1 MITMTNPKDIL
12 TNWKNYAKISG
23 KDDEE
28 NLPIQLG
35 HSIVADGYIKD
46 KSNGVFSHFHSDH
59 MKIKDIESATS
70 YDKILFNKFTYKVAT
85 ALKPTLQQ
93 RMNIKPMEYG
103 QQHTTKFGE
112 VITLY
117 DADHI
122 LGSSQIHVSVDNR
135 KILYSGDFVFP
146 SADTP
151 KCDILVLDASHG
163 LPQYNTPT
171 EKDSVLRTTLKEIK
185 THLETQSIVI
195 SANRGSLQ
203 ELMNY
208 LDAGNDE
215 DHISGDIPF
224 LAKKD
229 NIIIKNAL
237 YGTESQVE
245 RQFMDYDTP
254 EAYQIRKYGTPC
266 IIFINELKS
275 VEPEE
280 QTMYWIYV
288 DRYNFS
294 NDANISEHTSGHF
307 FETNG
312 EWKKDDNGN
321 ELHKDILR
329 INLSGHT
336 TYDGLLDYVGN
347 NEPQIILVDSSR
359 GKNSVKL
366 ASDLTK
372 IFSRPGISM
381 P

>member
-1 MITMTNPKDIL
+1 MITMTNPEDIL
-12 TNWKNYAKISG
+12 TNWKNYATIIG
-23 KDDEE
+23 KEDEE
-28 NLPIQLG
+28 RLPIQLG
-35 HSIVADGYIKD
+35 LSIVADGYVKG
-46 KSNGVFSHFHSDH
+46 KSNGVFTHFHSDH

-70 YDKILFNKFTYKVAT
+70 YDKILLHKFTYKVAT

-93 RMNIKPMEYG
+93 RMNIKQMEYG

-117 DADHI
+117 DADHV
-122 LGSSQIHVSVDNR
+122 LGSSQIHVSVDNL

-163 LPQYNTPT
+163 LPQFNTPT

-195 SANRGSLQ
+195 SASRGSLQ

-208 LDAGNDE
+208 LDEGNDE
-215 DHISGDIPF
+215 DNISGEIPF

-229 NIIIKNAL
+229 NITIKNAL
-237 YGTESQVE
+237 YGAESKVD

-254 EAYQIRKYGTPC
+254 EAYKIRKYGEQC
-266 IIFINELKS
+266 IIFTTEQRIL
-275 VEPEE
+275 EPEE
-280 QTMYWIYV
+280 QTMYWYYV

-294 NDANISEHTSGHF
+294 NDANISEHTGGHV
-307 FETNG
+307 FETTG

-321 ELHKDILR
+321 EIHKNIGR

-336 TYDGLLDYVGN
+336 TYDGLIDYVDK

-359 GKNSVKL
+359 GKHSVEL

-372 IFSRPGISM
+372 KFTRPGISI

>member
-1 MITMTNPKDIL
+1 MVDPKDIL
-12 TNWKNYAKISG
+12 NNWKNYAKIIG
-23 KDDEE
+23 KEDEK

-35 HSIVADGYIKD
+35 NSIVVDGYVPGK
-46 KSNGVFSHFHSDH
+46 KNGIFTHFHADH
-59 MKIKDIESATS
+59 MKIKDIESATQ
-70 YDKILFNKFTYKVAT
+70 YDKILFHKITHRVAT

-117 DADHI
+117 DADHV
-122 LGSSQIHVSVDNR
+122 LGSSQIHVDVDNV

-163 LPQYNTPT
+163 LPQFNTPT

-185 THLETQSIVI
+185 TRLETQSVVV

-208 LDAGNDE
+208 LDEGNDE
-215 DHISGDIPF
+215 DNISGEIPF
-224 LAKKD
+224 LAKTD
-229 NIIIKNAL
+229 DIIIKNAL
-237 YGTESQVE
+237 YGTESKVD
-245 RQFMDYDTP
+245 RKFMDYDTP
-254 EAYQIRKYGTPC
+254 EAYQIRKYGESC
-266 IIFINELKS
+266 IIFTTELKI

-294 NDANISEHTSGHF
+294 NDANISIHTGGSVY
-307 FETNG
+307 ETNG
-312 EWKKDDNGN
+312 EQKKDDNGN
-321 ELHKDILR
+321 KINKDIMR
-329 INLSGHT
+329 INLSSHT
-336 TYDGLLDYVGN
+336 TYDGLIDYVRI
-347 NEPQIILVDSSR
+347 NEPQIMLVDSSR
-359 GKNSVKL
+359 GEHSIKL

-372 IFSRPGISM
+372 KFTRPGISM

>member
-1 MITMTNPKDIL
+1 MITMTNPEDIL
-12 TNWKNYAKISG
+12 TNWKNYATIIG
-23 KDDEE
+23 KEDEE
-28 NLPIQLG
+28 RLPIQLG
-35 HSIVADGYIKD
+35 LSIVADGYVKG
-46 KSNGVFSHFHSDH
+46 KSNGIFTHFHSDH

-70 YDKILFNKFTYKVAT
+70 YDKILLHKFTYTVAT

-93 RMNIKPMEYG
+93 RMNIKTMEYG

-117 DADHI
+117 DADHV
-122 LGSSQIHVSVDNR
+122 LGSSQIHVDVDNI

-163 LPQYNTPT
+163 LPQFNTPT

-195 SANRGSLQ
+195 SASRGSLQ

-215 DHISGDIPF
+215 DLISGEVPF

-229 NIIIKNAL
+229 DITIKNAL
-237 YGTESQVE
+237 YGAESKVD

-254 EAYQIRKYGTPC
+254 EAYKIRKYGEQC
-266 IIFINELKS
+266 IIFTTEQRIL
-275 VEPEE
+275 EPEE
-280 QTMYWIYV
+280 QTMYWYYV

-294 NDANISEHTSGHF
+294 NDANISEHTGGHV
-307 FETNG
+307 FETTG

-321 ELHKDILR
+321 EIHKNIGR
-329 INLSGHT
+329 INLSSHT
-336 TYDGLLDYVGN
+336 TYDGLIDYVHK

-359 GKNSVKL
+359 GKHSVEL

-372 IFSRPGISM
+372 KFTRPGISI

>member
-1 MITMTNPKDIL
+1 MTNPEDIL
-12 TNWKNYAKISG
+12 TNWKNYATIIG
-23 KDDEE
+23 KEDEE
-28 NLPIQLG
+28 RLPIQLG
-35 HSIVADGYIKD
+35 LSIVADGYVKG
-46 KSNGVFSHFHSDH
+46 KSNGIFTHFHSDH

-70 YDKILFNKFTYKVAT
+70 YDKILLHKFTYKVAT

-117 DADHI
+117 DADHV
-122 LGSSQIHVSVDNR
+122 LGSSQIHVSVDNV

-163 LPQYNTPT
+163 LPQFNTPT

-195 SANRGSLQ
+195 SASRGSLQ

-208 LDAGNDE
+208 LDEGNDE
-215 DHISGDIPF
+215 DDISGEIPF

-229 NIIIKNAL
+229 NITIKNAL
-237 YGTESQVE
+237 YGAESKVD

-254 EAYQIRKYGTPC
+254 EAYKIRKYGEQC
-266 IIFINELKS
+266 IIFTTEQRIL
-275 VEPEE
+275 EPEE
-280 QTMYWIYV
+280 QTMYWYYV

-294 NDANISEHTSGHF
+294 NDANISEHTGGHV
-307 FETNG
+307 FETTG

-321 ELHKDILR
+321 EIHKNIGR
-329 INLSGHT
+329 INLSSHT
-336 TYDGLLDYVGN
+336 TYDGLIDYVHK

-359 GKNSVKL
+359 GKHSVEL

-372 IFSRPGISM
+372 KFTRPGISI